1 MHQPLT
7 CTSFRWNPEN
17 SEFKNFFVQV
27 EFKILWQHLWINCI
41 FYVGRLLSPFHLNEH
56 TCMHKT
62 HSASLSSTSFFLST
76 SLPST
81 SYFGM
86 FLHVVPGCLEAV
98 CICMGEMVDRDG
110 IWHAGTRSK
119 RSIWSHKNRR
129 EPSSHP
135 YKTPTDSQLCQPW
148 LLHLL
153 FSSVSRSRFSPPSQ
167 HAACPRQ
174 GLPDFAITPRDKQ
187 RPV

>member
-1 MHQPLT
+1 M
-7 CTSFRWNPEN
+7 CTSFCWNPEN

-62 HSASLSSTSFFLST
+62 HSASLPLSP
-76 SLPST
+76 LPPT
-81 SYFGM
+81 LVCFCM
-86 FLHVVPGCLEAV
+86 VPGCLEAV
-98 CICMGEMVDRDG
+98 RICMGEMVDRDG
-110 IWHAGTRSK
+110 IWHAGIRSK

-153 FSSVSRSRFSPPSQ
+153 FSSVSGSRFSPPSQ